1 MRTTRFWIRRLR
13 IGLAGLLLVAGSLA
27 DGSEPPRIVT
37 TVGMVTDIVKAVAGE
52 GNRVEGLIGEGIDP
66 HLYKPTRSDLMRL
79 EGAEIIIYNGL
90 KLEGR
95 MGSLLAG
102 QARRSKAVLAV
113 SEAVLAGGRV
123 TAEPGDGGGGDPHL
137 WMSVPA
143 WREAVNEVA
152 AFLGREDPERGDQY
166 RTNAAAYTAE
176 LDRLDAYARSVLGTV
191 PESARVL
198 VTAHDA
204 FGYFGR
210 EYGFEV
216 RGIQGISTESEAGV
230 RDLEDLLDAVAEAG
244 IPAVFVESSVSDKNV
259 RALVEGARAR
269 DHDLEIGGS
278 LFSDAMGAAGTYR
291 GTYIGMLDHNVTT
304 IARALGGIAPEGG
317 MNGHLRE

>member
-1 MRTTRFWIRRLR
+1 MRRRLWTRRLR
-13 IGLAGLLLVAGSLA
+13 IWLAGLLLLMTGSLA

-37 TVGMVTDIVKAVAGE
+37 TVGMVTDIVRAVAGE
-52 GNRVEGLIGEGIDP
+52 GARVEGLIGEGIDP
-66 HLYKPTRSDLMRL
+66 HLYKPTRSDLMSL

-95 MGSLLAG
+95 MGALLAG
-102 QARRSKAVLAV
+102 QARRGKAVLAV
-113 SEAVLAGGRV
+113 SEAVLAGGQV
-123 TAEPGDGGGGDPHL
+123 DAEPGDEGGKDPHL

-152 AFLGREDPERGDQY
+152 AFLAREDPERAAQY
-166 RTNAAAYTAE
+166 RANAAAYAAE
-176 LDRLDAYARSVLGTV
+176 LEQLDAYARSVLGTV
-191 PESARVL
+191 PEPARVL

-210 EYGFEV
+210 AYGFEV

-230 RDLEDLLDAVAEAG
+230 RDLEELLDAVATAG
-244 IPAVFVESSVSDKNV
+244 IPAVFVETSVSDKNV
-259 RALVEGARAR
+259 RALIEGARAR
-269 DHDLEIGGS
+269 GHDLAIGGS